1 MTAMLEAVRSG
12 GALTAQP
19 RPPLVLTR
27 RRGRVELRLVC
38 VAMGRDLSVTLDGG
52 DRPHIGA
59 VAVAQP
65 RPSHRGGGRISA
77 TTSVIALL
85 GHLEDELARSTAHRL
100 ASGLDATVSVACGIH
115 LDQAGPD
122 DLREVRELAEE
133 LATELLAI
141 ANGS

>member
-1 MTAMLEAVRSG
+1 MAAHLSPHH
-12 GALTAQP
+12 Q
-19 RPPLVLTR
+19 PLVLTR
-27 RRGRVELRLVC
+27 QRGRVELRLVA

-52 DRPHIGA
+52 DWSHIGA

-85 GHLEDELARSTAHRL
+85 GHMEDELARTVAHRL

-115 LDQAGPD
+115 LDQADPD
-122 DLREVRELAEE
+122 DLGAVRELAEE
-133 LATELLAI
+133 LAAELLAI
-141 ANGS
+141 VSGS